1 MSYARNKRKKNNR
14 TIQTAFDFNGKSLID
29 GMRILEDDS
38 VKVFQDNNYDITKVE
53 ALVHGAYKYRC
64 DMCGKET
71 LMWLEIGVE
80 QRGDVDSI
88 PCPYMI
94 NCKCGGFARHVDW
107 NKDIHLPRPMPVADT
122 MNYFKYNKNIGHGV
136 PILREEQ

>member
-1 MSYARNKRKKNNR
+1 MSYARNKRKKNR
-14 TIQTAFDFNGKSLID
+14 KPITTMFDFNGINIPEID
-29 GMRILEDDS
+29 
-38 VKVFQDNNYDITKVE
+38 DIDFKNVE
-53 ALVHGAYKYRC
+53 ALVHGAYKYKC

-80 QRGDVDSI
+80 QRNDEDSI
-88 PCPYMI
+88 PCPYML

-107 NKDIHLPRPMPVADT
+107 NKDIHLPRAMPVAKS
-122 MNYFKYNKNIGHGV
+122 MNYFKYNKIIGHGV